1 MNISSALGAAPSRRR
16 ISQACDQCHELRTR
30 CNGQL
35 PCSHCVGKCP
45 LVRQLTR
52 DFVACIAR
60 SLDAFGGPRHLLTC
74 RLDYGLAC
82 DYAREKKKRGKV
94 AGRRGSLSGAAERRP
109 SVRSAGSVAGRT
121 TMVNV
126 ETSAAEPS
134 LANTGSE
141 SLRSMENVAYAIS
154 NGVSYPVAQDDMG
167 IDSPGAHA
175 VHDMLDFSVFNSI
188 GIREATA
195 MHAGL
200 LTEVP
205 APLQM
210 LQQSP
215 SSQSN
220 SRSTASPSC
229 TMPQAGPNAAPA
241 PANASGSGL
250 LLQSPPEFQTSQPH
264 QRRIDVAAG
273 AATLP
278 VRYPVLLRMA
288 RHLQG
293 ILSMESAQDLLE
305 FYFSSSWSKRMH
317 PDSPYVLGFVFRK
330 ASILHPTSPRTCQ
343 KALLASMLWVAAQ
356 TSELSILTSA
366 PYARGQLCDSL
377 MKLTLKLLKSSGTP
391 SMSSDNMATPESE
404 GADTERDGRANASWH
419 TCQLDNVAT
428 YIHLAVVASA
438 SEFKGTSIKWW
449 SLAWE
454 LARQLK
460 LGREVPV
467 NLAAPAMR
475 DSSASPPYGDR
486 CGIDY
491 PKQSSMSEE
500 HREEGRRI
508 WWVLYA
514 VDRHLALCYNRP
526 LTLLD
531 AECQD
536 LLQPMND
543 TDWEAGNFSYQEA
556 SNATSAGN
564 RRHRSTLVGPQMTF
578 SGHSIFGYF
587 VPLMTILGDIVDLH
601 HSKAHPRYNGS
612 ERAAELWNLAADE
625 IRDNLRLYEE
635 SVQQFEQQYKASSMA
650 TDGFLEEPPPN
661 DGEIADASAAPQRGY
676 SDNDANG
683 DHLAAKQATIMRSV
697 MNLANN
703 HSADPTAQN
712 KAGYH
717 NGSRD
722 ATVLAQIVLDSF
734 SSQTAEDEIQTR
746 IVAAYSRH
754 VLHVL
759 HILLAGRWDPVSLFD
774 GNDPWIS
781 SQSFVTTTHHALS
794 AADEIAKIL
803 QFDPG
808 LEFMPF
814 FWGIYLL
821 QGSFLPLLIADMLQ
835 RQTSPPIV
843 RACETIMQAHQ
854 ASVVTLRT
862 EYQVRLECNFLIH
875 GYS

>member
-1 MNISSALGAAPSRRR
+1 MP
-16 ISQACDQCHELRTR
+16 
-30 CNGQL
+30 
-35 PCSHCVGKCP
+35 
-45 LVRQLTR
+45 
-52 DFVACIAR
+52 
-60 SLDAFGGPRHLLTC
+60 
-74 RLDYGLAC
+74 
-82 DYAREKKKRGKV
+82 
-94 AGRRGSLSGAAERRP
+94 
-109 SVRSAGSVAGRT
+109 
-121 TMVNV
+121 NV
-126 ETSAAEPS
+126 ETSAAEPRPS
-134 LANTGSE
+134 LANTGSDN
-141 SLRSMENVAYAIS
+141 LNSMGNVAYAIS
-154 NGVSYPVAQDDMG
+154 SGVSYNPVAQHDIG
-167 IDSPGAHA
+167 IDSLGAHA
-175 VHDMLDFSVFNSI
+175 DQEMLDFSVFNSMNM
-188 GIREATA
+188 REVTA
-195 MHAGL
+195 MHTGL
-200 LTEVP
+200 LPEVE
-205 APLQM
+205 APLQI
-210 LQQSP
+210 LQHSP

-220 SRSTASPSC
+220 SRSTESPSYV
-229 TMPQAGPNAAPA
+229 MPQADTAPA
-241 PANASGSGL
+241 FANTSGNGVFS
-250 LLQSPPEFQTSQPH
+250 QSPPEFQTSQPH
-264 QRRIDVAAG
+264 QRRAGTPAG
-273 AATLP
+273 AAAP
-278 VRYPVLLRMA
+278 PIRYPVMLRLA

-293 ILSMESAQDLLE
+293 IISMESAQDLLE

-317 PDSPYVLGFVFRK
+317 PDSPYVLGFLFRK

-356 TSELSILTSA
+356 TGELSILTSA

-391 SMSSDNMATPESE
+391 SMSSDNMATPESACGE
-404 GADTERDGRANASWH
+404 AERNGQANASWH
-419 TCQLDNVAT
+419 VCQLDNVAT

-449 SLAWE
+449 SMAWE

-467 NLAAPAMR
+467 NLSAPAMR
-475 DSSASPPYGDR
+475 DPSASPSYGDQN
-486 CGIDY
+486 GTHY

-508 WWVLYA
+508 WWLLYA

-543 TDWEAGNFSYQEA
+543 TDWEAGNFPGQEGNTA
-556 SNATSAGN
+556 LGAGN
-564 RRHRSTLVGPQMTF
+564 GRHRSTSVGPQMTF

-601 HSKAHPRYNGS
+601 HSKSHPRRNSS
-612 ERAAELWNLAADE
+612 ERAAQLWNLAIDE

-635 SVQQFEQQYKASSMA
+635 SVQRFEQQNQATSMA
-650 TDGFLEEPPPN
+650 TDGRLEECRPN
-661 DGEIADASAAPQRGY
+661 DGEIAEANAALQRCY
-676 SDNDANG
+676 SDNDVNG
-683 DHLAAKQATIMRSV
+683 DKQATIMRSV
-697 MNLANN
+697 MDLANN
-703 HSADPTAQN
+703 HNAGPVMQD

-717 NGSRD
+717 NGSGD
-722 ATVLAQIVLDSF
+722 TTVLAHIVLDSF
-734 SSQTAEDEIQTR
+734 STQMAEDEIQTR
-746 IVAAYSRH
+746 IVVAYSRH

-781 SQSFVTTTHHALS
+781 SQSFVTATKHALS

-821 QGSFLPLLIADMLQ
+821 QGSFVPLLIADMLQ

-862 EYQVRLECNFLIH
+862 EYQVRLENCNISGPRRVANSHVQH
-875 GYS
+875 GFSKLMRTAIAAMRGRVPNDIEKHLKSRRELLGRYRWNSNGTGLLL